1 MLPTTPNPP
10 ATNNAP
16 LVILVL
22 VLVLP
27 TTTCPPVCKLPV
39 MPAPP
44 VTRKAPVVLLVA
56 SMLALNVA
64 RLAPAVVTIT
74 VCASDQYSPELLAA
88 TEYTL
93 GAPTVPAP
101 KALAEIKSKL
111 LSAPARYVTA
121 MLSLPDAGGVAKIN
135 TTLPAM

>member
-39 MPAPP
+39 MPVPP
-44 VTRKAPVVLLVA
+44 VTRKAPVVLLVV

-74 VCASDQYSPELLAA
+74 VCASDQYNPELLAA

-101 KALAEIKSKL
+101 NALAEIKSKL
-111 LSAPARYVTA
+111 LSAPAR
-121 MLSLPDAGGVAKIN
+121 
-135 TTLPAM
+135 